1 MASWSPLRRAPF
13 GPRDIAVPARPEV
26 LLDASY
32 GKAWPEEASL
42 ANAHS
47 ARSGR
52 VPLAEGD
59 FAPAQPFGPLARSVE
74 EL

>member
-1 MASWSPLRRAPF
+1 MCSPWSEGWA
-13 GPRDIAVPARPEV
+13 E
-26 LLDASY
+26 
-32 GKAWPEEASL
+32 AWQEEASL

-59 FAPAQPFGPLARSVE
+59 FAPARPFGPLARSVE
-74 EL
+74 ELE